1 MLLWPIAPLP
11 SRFRGG
17 ELRSMP
23 FSLAACFFVEEPPEI
38 TYEHGLFHVRQTIG
52 GYCFERVM
60 QPRVFFQSIA
70 RAVEASRQHRM
81 GNVFPL
87 VAAKDD
93 HAASASGSPSK

>member
-23 FSLAACFFVEEPPEI
+23 FSLAASFFVEEPPEI

-60 QPRVFFQSIA
+60 QPKVFMLSLK
-70 RAVEASRQHRM
+70 RAADAAGQHFR
-81 GNVFPL
+81 GGAEIIDL
-87 VAAKDD
+87 AKKLEDRA
-93 HAASASGSPSK
+93 AASH